1 MPMRTLYCL
10 AFVMLLVA
18 HAAYARDAAQDEKEI
33 RRVEAQLC
41 AAFQKGDAKTL
52 RENMDSQFTQVS
64 SRGEVTDLDQNVAE
78 VSKRDPYYD
87 EFRNH
92 DQKVRL
98 YGDAAI
104 IIGIT
109 TTKGKTGG
117 ESFDMDFKY
126 TDTYIYRDGHWLL
139 AASHA
144 SRLKK

>member
-1 MPMRTLYCL
+1 MRALCCL
-10 AFVMLLVA
+10 AFVVPFVA
-18 HAAYARDAAQDEKEI
+18 HVAYARDAAQDEREI
-33 RRVEAQLC
+33 RLVEAKLC
-41 AAFQKGDAKTL
+41 MAFQNGDAKTL
-52 RENMDSQFTQVS
+52 RENMDGRFTQVS
-64 SRGEVTDLDQNVAE
+64 SRGEVTDLDQNIAE
-78 VSKRDPYYD
+78 VSKRDPYYT

-104 IIGIT
+104 IIGVT

-126 TDTYIYRDGHWLL
+126 TDTYIHRDGHWIL